1 MAEEIFA
8 FLHLEGIEGEAEDSK
23 FKDHLALQSV
33 GWGATNGSSYAQGT
47 GPTTQNKG
55 QLHDISFSKYLC
67 RGSLRLL
74 ERAVSGKPIKN
85 GKLSL
90 VKMVGEKKITYFE
103 VKLENVLVTSLHI
116 SAGGGGLLP
125 MESCTISYVVA
136 KSEYKPQGN
145 EGDASGKIL
154 FGWNVQKNQAC

>member
-90 VKMVGEKKITYFE
+90 VKMVGETKFAYFE
-103 VKLENVLVTSLHI
+103 VNLEDVLVTSCHI
-116 SAGGGGLLP
+116 SAGGGGQLP
-125 MESCTISYVVA
+125 MESCSISYVVA

-154 FGWNVQKNQAC
+154 FGWNMQKNEAC